1 MNIQRPRDTEFAP
14 FYAGYVSLVPEGEVL
29 RVLEDQPGEVT
40 RLAASVPR
48 ARETHRYAP
57 GKWSLREVLGHV
69 TDGERVF
76 GYRLFCIARGE
87 TASLPGFDEGAYVK
101 ASRFD
106 ERALGDLARDFAAI
120 REANLTVLRRLD
132 DRVRLQVDVREH
144 QVLARRGEDV
154 HPGED
159 VVTRALLTR
168 NVIVAHTIASVFR
181 RADTRELAVLDCATA
196 RRADASTLAIT
207 RTPPL
212 PHFFKSPR
220 RA

>member
-1 MNIQRPRDTEFAP
+1 MNIQRPRDSEFAP

-48 ARETHRYAP
+48 TRETHRYAP

-76 GYRLFCIARGE
+76 GYRLFCISRGE

-106 ERALGDLARDFAAI
+106 ERTLGDLARDFAAI

-132 DRVRLQVDVREH
+132 DAEWDRTGTANGKTVSV
-144 QVLARRGEDV
+144 
-154 HPGED
+154 
-159 VVTRALLTR
+159 RALAYIMAGHVRHHLGILR
-168 NVIVAHTIASVFR
+168 DRYGVGPAA
-181 RADTRELAVLDCATA
+181 
-196 RRADASTLAIT
+196 
-207 RTPPL
+207 
-212 PHFFKSPR
+212 
-220 RA
+220 